1 MYIKIY
7 IGSYKNNV
15 MYVLRLVKKI
25 SIKNIL
31 VLFVRYTI
39 HIHTGGPQLFGPQL
53 LGSSKYRKN
62 FLGSNRVKN
71 SGIIRI
77 LEKNLIIGILIDK
90 SQYLR
95 LISVLK

>member
-39 HIHTGGPQLFGPQL
+39 HVHIQGVLDYLDFNHWDPRNIGNVF
-53 LGSSKYRKN
+53 
-62 FLGSNRVKN
+62 RVN
-71 SGIIRI
+71 I
-77 LEKNLIIGILIDK
+77 E
-90 SQYLR
+90 
-95 LISVLK
+95 

>member
-39 HIHTGGPQLFGPQL
+39 HVHIQGVL
-53 LGSSKYRKN
+53 
-62 FLGSNRVKN
+62 
-71 SGIIRI
+71 
-77 LEKNLIIGILIDK
+77 D
-90 SQYLR
+90 YLDFNH
-95 LISVLK
+95 